1 MTRRQR
7 ATAAAAAPHA
17 RGSSWGGTWKHPGL
31 RPITHPR
38 NVGAWG
44 RAVTPSR
51 LIGGGAEA
59 ETVAYPRGAPFE
71 SPSKEQL
78 RAAGPGDRDTF
89 VPLALSTAQNGW
101 CDVVGSCTDASLLAF
116 ADLNAD
122 TRLRPAEKKKKQEPS
137 GAENRPALGGLG
149 WQKLRSRVREVR
161 SAARR
166 DLQGIV
172 ETWIEREQRTAALKV
187 QARCR
192 GNKGR
197 AEAALRRQERTDAAV
212 VMQRMWRKRQVG
224 APLLRQAVRAAVL
237 APTQDAKQRINTK

>member
-1 MTRRQR
+1 MTQRQR

-59 ETVAYPRGAPFE
+59 ETAAYPRGAPFE

-78 RAAGPGDRDTF
+78 RAAGRPGDRDTF

-122 TRLRPAEKKKKQEPS
+122 TRLRPAEEVEHE
-137 GAENRPALGGLG
+137 AEAVAEGVEARGL
-149 WQKLRSRVREVR
+149 QL
-161 SAARR
+161 AR
-166 DLQGIV
+166 DL
-172 ETWIEREQRTAALKV
+172 EL
-187 QARCR
+187 R
-192 GNKGR
+192 GDGD
-197 AEAALRRQERTDAAV
+197 E
-212 VMQRMWRKRQVG
+212 G
-224 APLLRQAVRAAVL
+224 G
-237 APTQDAKQRINTK
+237 